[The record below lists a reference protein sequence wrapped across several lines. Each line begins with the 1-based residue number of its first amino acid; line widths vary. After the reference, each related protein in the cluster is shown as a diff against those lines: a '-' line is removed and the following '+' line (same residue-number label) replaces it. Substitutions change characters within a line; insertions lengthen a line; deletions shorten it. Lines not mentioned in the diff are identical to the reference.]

1 MIVRRAHV
9 FVAFVLGGVPAAA
22 QVAMPA
28 VASSMASQYIDP
40 IGGVSLDDA
49 ITRAI
54 AQEPSLLA
62 ARAAVDVARGSR
74 LQAGLRPNPTL
85 SFERREEPGGTDNQ
99 TMVGVQWPLD
109 LFRRPGRL
117 AVAKRELETTEI
129 RLRDRERLLAA
140 DVRVAYGEVLGAIR
154 DLSTLDALAEA
165 ITRQEELLRAR
176 VEQGA
181 TPPLERDLLTVEL
194 RRLDAERVLASGEVE
209 AAMFGLKR
217 AIGVAPDTPLKV
229 RDTLEGVLQR
239 LSTDV
244 SGREATAIISQRAD
258 VRAAEAQLRVAE
270 ARIDRAQREGRF
282 DVSLTGNYMRM
293 DGGFPQLGF
302 GTSGA
307 LERVRGGFQY
317 FTGGLM
323 VMMPLFNR
331 NQGGIVAARA
341 ERTGATAEAEAAR
354 IAAANEL
361 AAAQARDASARRAVQ
376 LFSDGALT
384 LARQNLAVVSETFT
398 LGRVTVFDVLAE
410 QRRYL
415 ELERAY
421 TAALRAA
428 YDASTALRLARGEVQ

>member
-1 MIVRRAHV
+1 
-9 FVAFVLGGVPAAA
+9 
-22 QVAMPA
+22 
-28 VASSMASQYIDP
+28 MASQYIDP

-117 AVAKRELETTEI
+117 AVAERELETTEI